1 MKKLGKTKNKNDRD
15 ERRTVNLI
23 EEKLKLKR
31 ERELK

>member
-15 ERRTVNLI
+15 ERTVNLI